1 MFLQCWDDLQYF
13 VVQRQDD
20 LLLFGSVSFFY
31 WIAFTGTKEF
41 HDSRILIRA
50 ALFLCQRCSQ
60 FQICFFCFTDWICWS
75 GSCKLQIGSEKLDLA
90 TNRGDAAFMFHLHIY
105 RIEKQIPYEAL
116 NKKKVFRKLLIVF
129 VQLGSRCIFQNWI
142 EFSISIPVVA
152 LRETNSISGLN

>member
-1 MFLQCWDDLQYF
+1 MICNILSCNAKMIFHFYFL
-13 VVQRQDD
+13 VQ
-20 LLLFGSVSFFY
+20 FFY

-116 NKKKVFRKLLIVF
+116 NKKKGFPKTLNCICPTWIQMYFSKLDRILYINTCC
-129 VQLGSRCIFQNWI
+129 RI
-142 EFSISIPVVA
+142 E
-152 LRETNSISGLN
+152 RN